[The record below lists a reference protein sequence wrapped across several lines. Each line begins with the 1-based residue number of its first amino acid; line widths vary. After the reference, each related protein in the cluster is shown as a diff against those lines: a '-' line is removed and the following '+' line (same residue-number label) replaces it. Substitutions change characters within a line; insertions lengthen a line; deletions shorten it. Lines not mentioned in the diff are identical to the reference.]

1 MHAWRNGMKSK
12 VSYCKKTLVCLLFIC
27 MVLISCQSNHENSN
41 SKIQKPT
48 QEQKVARP
56 STLATSGTG
65 DTNSESKSII
75 DRESVDK
82 SNMDLSSMSAEEITS
97 LLTLEEM
104 AAQMVQPA
112 IYNMKESLM
121 KTNDYGS
128 ILSISGYYDSNQWMT
143 TIRGFQKA
151 ALDSAANIP
160 FIYGQDDVHGVNY
173 CKGAVIFPHNI
184 GIGAANDEDL
194 TYKMGQAVA
203 DEAKL
208 CGMLWNFS
216 PCVAVATDPRWGR
229 TYESYSSEVP
239 LVRKLSGAYTKGM
252 IDSGLVAC
260 GKHFFADGNVEFG
273 SGEGE
278 NLIDRGNAELSD
290 AEIKD
295 LLSVYQNLIDQ
306 GVQTIMISHSSLNG
320 VKMHENAEYIGKLKN
335 EMGFKGMI
343 VSDWESIHNIPGDS
357 LYEQVVKS
365 INAGI
370 DMLMEPNAF
379 EECQEY
385 IVQGVKDGKISEDRV
400 VDAVNRIIKV
410 KLDAGIFKD
419 PMMENM
425 NTVQKE
431 TGSKDYRELAEKLVE
446 ESLVLLKNDKKVLPL
461 KKNTRIYLIGPAVD
475 NIQAQCGGWTKKWEG
490 DTGIEGCT
498 SILQGFKDIAGQYGF
513 TIVPDAND
521 ADVTILC
528 VGEKSYAEWNGDTK
542 DLLLTGSLGLE
553 GNEDAIDEAK
563 ELRDQK
569 NIPTVACIVA
579 GRNVLISD
587 YLNDWDAAVMCY
599 LPGSEAQGVAHVLS
613 GDSSFK
619 GKLPMP
625 WYKNVNQIKT
635 KDSLFKVGYGL
646 SY

>member
-1 MHAWRNGMKSK
+1 MKSK
-12 VSYCKKTLVCLLFIC
+12 VSYCKKTLVCLLIVC
-27 MVLISCQSNHENSN
+27 MVLTSCQSNNENSN
-41 SKIQKPT
+41 KELQKPI
-48 QEQKVARP
+48 QDQNVARP
-56 STLATSGTG
+56 SALDTSGTG
-65 DTNSESKSII
+65 DTNNESKSII
-75 DRESVDK
+75 DRQSVDK

-112 IYNMKESLM
+112 IYNIKESIM
-121 KTNDYGS
+121 KTKDYGS
-128 ILSISGYYDSNQWMT
+128 ILSVADYKDSAQWMT

-151 ALDSAANIP
+151 ALDSEASIP
-160 FIYGQDDVHGVNY
+160 FIYGQDDVHGVNF

-184 GIGAANDEDL
+184 GIGAANDEEL

-229 TYESYSSEVP
+229 TYESYSSDVT
-239 LVRKLSGAYTKGM
+239 LVKKLSGAYTKGM

-260 GKHFFADGNVEFG
+260 GKHLFADGNVEFG
-273 SGEGE
+273 SGEGK

-335 EMGFKGMI
+335 EMGYTGMI
-343 VSDWESIHNIPGDS
+343 VSDWESIHNISGDS

-370 DMLMEPNAF
+370 DMLMEPNVF
-379 EECQEY
+379 DECQKY
-385 IVQGVKDGKISEDRV
+385 IIQGVKDGKISEDRV
-400 VDAVNRIIKV
+400 IDAVNRIIKV

-446 ESLVLLKNDKKVLPL
+446 ESLVLLKNDKNVLPL
-461 KKNTRIYLIGPAVD
+461 KKNTRIYLIGPTVD

-490 DTGIEGCT
+490 ATGIEGCT
-498 SILQGFKDIAGQYGF
+498 SILQGFKDIAGKYGF
-513 TIVPDAND
+513 TIVTDAD
-521 ADVTILC
+521 EADVTILC

-542 DLLLTGSLGLE
+542 DLSLIGSLGLD

-563 ELRDQK
+563 ELREQK
-569 NIPTVACIVA
+569 NIPTVACVVA

-599 LPGSEAQGVAHVLS
+599 LPGSEAQGIAHVLS

-625 WYKNVNQIKT
+625 WYMNVDQIKT
-635 KDSLFKVGYGL
+635 KDCMFKVGYGL